1 MAGRKGLP
9 GVLFWLI
16 APMLLA
22 LAGASAQAALPP
34 PVALLELTQD
44 DPERH
49 EARILTQRLQEELEG
64 SRFWNMLPRTK
75 VTAAQAAIGEGVV
88 RPCFQAGCA
97 ARIGLA
103 AGAEWVVAGRL
114 ESAAGQ
120 DWTLRLL
127 VVRVDTAA
135 LERSETL
142 LIMGGYRALT
152 GAGVIRAVELLL
164 GRSGGAVALEDEE
177 ILPPVK
183 MHARSLIQAGY
194 GWGETSLTAFP
205 GTADSR
211 DLLEEYLSW
220 HGLWVSHERV
230 LEKRM
235 GLGMDLAFR
244 LELGGGLI
252 TSVDQYEY
260 TGETGYRLDGP
271 GDPEGTYTAAGASL
285 MFWSNV
291 FSAAEELSTAL
302 EVGLSWWKGR
312 YRMQDALF
320 AASGSESW
328 DLVLK
333 MFHLGVMLDF
343 ENSGPAGGVSRNAG
357 FFFRLG
363 LPLALEGSRISEYS
377 RRGISPGGGY
387 HKTGLYL
394 GLGF

>member
-1 MAGRKGLP
+1 
-9 GVLFWLI
+9 
-16 APMLLA
+16 
-22 LAGASAQAALPP
+22 
-34 PVALLELTQD
+34 
-44 DPERH
+44 
-49 EARILTQRLQEELEG
+49 
-64 SRFWNMLPRTK
+64 
-75 VTAAQAAIGEGVV
+75 
-88 RPCFQAGCA
+88 
-97 ARIGLA
+97 
-103 AGAEWVVAGRL
+103 
-114 ESAAGQ
+114 
-120 DWTLRLL
+120 
-127 VVRVDTAA
+127 
-135 LERSETL
+135 
-142 LIMGGYRALT
+142 
-152 GAGVIRAVELLL
+152 
-164 GRSGGAVALEDEE
+164 
-177 ILPPVK
+177 
-183 MHARSLIQAGY
+183 
-194 GWGETSLTAFP
+194 LTAFP

-235 GLGMDLAFR
+235 GLGMDLAVR